1 MRQPEAIRYPCPADR
16 SEQPAIIL
24 RSEGAEPRP
33 LLVALHTWS
42 FDHTQDSREYSD
54 YCREHNWNF
63 IFPDFRGPNWKPEAL
78 GSELM
83 VADIVAAVEY
93 MKNTG
98 KVDPRRIYL
107 IGGSGGGH
115 ATLLLA
121 GRHPEIWAAASAWCP
136 IFDVAAWHRECKD
149 TRFTPYAEHIE
160 QACGGDPRH
169 DAKARREAERRSPL
183 TWLAGAKDLPLDIA
197 TGIHDGHTGSVP
209 VGHTIKAFNLLARPQ
224 DRYSEAEIDFINV
237 NEKVPENFS
246 EPPAD
251 PAFGAIKI
259 HLRRQSNRVRV
270 TVFEGGHTLLSG
282 IGMSWLARQ
291 VKGEAPVWSAGE
303 TAAAR
308 ASDLGK

>member
-63 IFPDFRGPNWKPEAL
+63 IFPDFRGPNWKSEAL

-93 MKNTG
+93 MKRTG

-136 IFDVAAWHRECKD
+136 ISDVAAWHRECKD
-149 TRFTPYAEHIE
+149 TRFTHYAEHIE

-169 DAKARREAERRSPL
+169 DAKARSEAERRSPL
-183 TWLAGAKDLPLDIA
+183 TWLAGAKDLPLDIS

-209 VGHTIKAFNLLARPQ
+209 VGHTVNAFNLLARPE
-224 DRYSEAEIDFINV
+224 DRYSAAGIDFINQH
-237 NEKVPENFS
+237 EAVPADFPA
-246 EPPAD
+246 PPAD
-251 PAFGAIKI
+251 PAFGDIQI

-282 IGMSWLARQ
+282 IGMAWLARQ
-291 VKGEAPVWSAGE
+291 AKGEAPVWSAGDA
-303 TAAAR
+303 AAAR